1 MKFDGLIASILCNSY
16 KMLKKNCSK
25 IETVILFFFAK
36 LIDFPVKLTK
46 FHQSVLNKL
55 LPIFI

>member
-1 MKFDGLIASILCNSY
+1 
-16 KMLKKNCSK
+16 MLKKNCSK